1 MTRRMRKIFKHRW
14 LLLAGAGLLVGG
26 GGIASVRLSRSA
38 PNIPTGEVTRGEFD
52 DYVKIRGE
60 VKARRSLSVYAP
72 HTHGGVGDPQIVKIA
87 KTGAVLKK
95 GDTLVE
101 FDTAKLKETLEQKR
115 SDLKQAEAEIEQGR
129 AQAKLQ
135 EEQDLTDLEKARY
148 DVQRAKLEVSKAEIL
163 STIDG
168 EKNKLA
174 LADAEQHLKE
184 EEEKL
189 ASDRSKAAADYDG
202 KKQKREKALR
212 DAQAA
217 EQDIGALTLRAPV
230 DGMVTILPNYRA
242 SGWFSDSAPPFKEG
256 DRAWQGAQMAE
267 FPDISTLRVSGRVEE
282 AERGRVKE
290 GQPVTVR
297 IDAVPDKEFPA
308 HVVEISALAK
318 IDFSGWPFPRNFDVA
333 AQLDQ
338 SDVRVRPGMSATA
351 RVAVEKLPDSILVPP
366 EATFQKFGKT
376 VAYVLSGSSFQERD
390 ILVAKRS
397 ESHVVVARGLKP
409 GERVALKDPTASQK
423 Q

>member
-1 MTRRMRKIFKHRW
+1 MTGQMRKIIKHRW

-95 GDTLVE
+95 GDKLVE
-101 FDTAKLKETLEQKR
+101 FDTAKLKETLQQKR

-148 DVQRAKLEVSKAEIL
+148 DVERAKLEVSKAEIL
-163 STIDG
+163 STIEG

-189 ASDRSKAAADYDG
+189 ASDRAKAAADYDG
-202 KKQKREKALR
+202 KKQKREKALL
-212 DAQAA
+212 DAQTA

-230 DGMVTILPNYRA
+230 DGMVTILPNWRA
-242 SGWFSDSAPPFKEG
+242 SGWFSDNAPPFKEG

-290 GQPVTVR
+290 GQPVAVR
-297 IDAVPDKEFPA
+297 IDAVPDKEFSA

-338 SDVRVRPGMSATA
+338 SDARVRPGMSATA

-397 ESHVVVARGLKP
+397 ESQVVVARGLKP
-409 GERVALKDPTASQK
+409 GERVALKDPTVQK

>member
-1 MTRRMRKIFKHRW
+1 
-14 LLLAGAGLLVGG
+14 
-26 GGIASVRLSRSA
+26 
-38 PNIPTGEVTRGEFD
+38 
-52 DYVKIRGE
+52 
-60 VKARRSLSVYAP
+60 
-72 HTHGGVGDPQIVKIA
+72 
-87 KTGAVLKK
+87 
-95 GDTLVE
+95 
-101 FDTAKLKETLEQKR
+101 
-115 SDLKQAEAEIEQGR
+115 
-129 AQAKLQ
+129 
-135 EEQDLTDLEKARY
+135 
-148 DVQRAKLEVSKAEIL
+148 
-163 STIDG
+163 
-168 EKNKLA
+168 
-174 LADAEQHLKE
+174 
-184 EEEKL
+184 
-189 ASDRSKAAADYDG
+189 
-202 KKQKREKALR
+202 
-212 DAQAA
+212 
-217 EQDIGALTLRAPV
+217 
-230 DGMVTILPNYRA
+230 
-242 SGWFSDSAPPFKEG
+242 
-256 DRAWQGAQMAE
+256 MAE

>member
-1 MTRRMRKIFKHRW
+1 MKSPQGKIFKYRW
-14 LLLAGAGLLVGG
+14 PWLGAAALLLGGAG
-26 GGIASVRLSRSA
+26 IAAVRLTRSV
-38 PNIPTGEVTRGEFD
+38 PNIPTAEVTRGEFD

-60 VKARRSLSVYAP
+60 VKAKRTLPVYAP
-72 HTHGGVGDPQIVKIA
+72 QTHGGVGDPQIVKIA

-101 FDTAKLKETLEQKR
+101 FDTAKLKEALEQKR
-115 SDLKQAEAEIEQGR
+115 SDLKQAEAEIEEGK

-168 EKNKLA
+168 EKNKLL
-174 LADAEQHLKE
+174 LADAEQRLKE
-184 EEEKL
+184 EEAKL
-189 ASDRSKAAADYDG
+189 ASDRAKAAADYDG
-202 KKQKREKALR
+202 KKQKREKAQR
-212 DAQAA
+212 DAQVA
-217 EQDIGALTLRAPV
+217 EQDIAALTLRAPV

-242 SGWFSDSAPPFKEG
+242 GGFFSENAPAFKEG

-267 FPDISTLRVSGRVEE
+267 FPDISTLRVNGRAEE
-282 AERGRVKE
+282 ADRGRLGE
-290 GQPVTVR
+290 GQAATVR

-338 SDVRVRPGMSATA
+338 SDARVRPGMSATA
-351 RVAVEKLPDSILVPP
+351 RVTVEKLPNSILVPP
-366 EATFQKFGKT
+366 EATFQKLGKT
-376 VAYVLSGSSFQERD
+376 VAYVLSGSSFEEHE
-390 ILVAKRS
+390 IVVAKRS
-397 ESHVVVARGLKP
+397 ESQVVVARGLKP
-409 GERVALKDPTASQK
+409 GERVALKEPTAQK
-423 Q
+423 P

>member
-1 MTRRMRKIFKHRW
+1 MRKIFKHRW